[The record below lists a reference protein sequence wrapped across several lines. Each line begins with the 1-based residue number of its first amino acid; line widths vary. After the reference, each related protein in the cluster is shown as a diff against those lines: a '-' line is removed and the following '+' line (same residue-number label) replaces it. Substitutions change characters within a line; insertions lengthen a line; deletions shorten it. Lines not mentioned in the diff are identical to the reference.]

1 MECEVIAYLRN
12 PMTPAEANFLC
23 AAAIMPLTKIFK
35 DHYAAPPRV
44 QSWEVAPRINHAV
57 PLAKELYTQDRPTA
71 YTGFYAV
78 SSCDEGGHYI
88 GPEHALLLEPRQ
100 DIIAW
105 MSMGPDVLKET
116 KNHLSGWAVAQPLQ
130 VWYTGLPPQDTGP
143 ASDIWIRLAIWGKRK
158 DKTLLREA
166 VEASGQGL
174 RPSTGAN
181 LQDFMASHGY
191 QFTATAFGLKESPLR
206 ILQHISD
213 AFDDVDP
220 DAMRPEFVVHFQ
232 HGAFMVHLVAQEGV
246 AAFHHWRDNMM
257 KAFHVAP
264 VLAGYFRA
272 RPGTGR
278 TSISRGPVGSEDRDA
293 SQEFID
299 CDGLGSG

>member
-1 MECEVIAYLRN
+1 M
-12 PMTPAEANFLC
+12 
-23 AAAIMPLTKIFK
+23 
-35 DHYAAPPRV
+35 
-44 QSWEVAPRINHAV
+44 
-57 PLAKELYTQDRPTA
+57 
-71 YTGFYAV
+71 V
-78 SSCDEGGHYI
+78 SSGDEGGHYI

-105 MSMGPDVLKET
+105 MSMGSHVLKEIQ
-116 KNHLSGWAVAQPLQ
+116 NHLPGWAVAQPLQ
-130 VWYTGLPPQDTGP
+130 LRYTGLPPLDTGP
-143 ASDIWIRLAIWGKRK
+143 ASDVWICPAQWGKRK

-191 QFTATAFGLKESPLR
+191 GFTATVFGLKDSLLH
-206 ILQHISD
+206 ILQYISD
-213 AFDDVDP
+213 AFDDMYT
-220 DAMRPEFVVHFQ
+220 DAMRLEFVVHLQ
-232 HGAFMVHLVAQEGV
+232 HWALMVHLVAQEGV
-246 AAFHHWRDNMM
+246 AAFHHWRDHMM

-278 TSISRGPVGSEDRDA
+278 TCISRGPVGSEDRDA
-293 SQEFID
+293 AQEFID